1 MSNKVIIDG
10 KEYTE
15 KSVDFMNVNGE
26 KIESNIIT
34 ADTANREN
42 ILNVTIKIKEDNNE
56 EVQNQKNDTLNIES
70 VENIDSLKGEEKISW
85 LKKIWISI
93 KNIFTK

>member
-85 LKKIWISI
+85 LKKIWTSI
-93 KNIFTK
+93 RNIFTK

>member
-70 VENIDSLKGEEKISW
+70 VENIDSLKGEEKIFW
-85 LKKIWISI
+85 LKKIWTSI
-93 KNIFTK
+93 RNIFTK

>member
-26 KIESNIIT
+26 KIESNIII

-56 EVQNQKNDTLNIES
+56 EVQNQTNNTLNIES

-85 LKKIWISI
+85 MKKIWTSI
-93 KNIFTK
+93 RNIFTK

>member
-1 MSNKVIIDG
+1 MSNKIIIDG

-85 LKKIWISI
+85 LKKIWTSI
-93 KNIFTK
+93 RNIFTK

>member
-56 EVQNQKNDTLNIES
+56 EAQKQVNNNLNIETL
-70 VENIDSLKGEEKISW
+70 EDTSLLEGEEKISW
-85 LKKIWISI
+85 IKKIWISM
-93 KNIFTK
+93 KKFL

>member
-85 LKKIWISI
+85 LKKIWTSI
-93 KNIFTK
+93 RNIFIK

>member
-1 MSNKVIIDG
+1 MSDKVIIDG

-85 LKKIWISI
+85 LKKVWTSI
-93 KNIFTK
+93 RNIFTK

>member
-56 EVQNQKNDTLNIES
+56 EVQNPKNDTLNIES

-85 LKKIWISI
+85 LKKIWTSI
-93 KNIFTK
+93 RNIFTK

>member
-70 VENIDSLKGEEKISW
+70 VENIDLLKGEEKISW
-85 LKKIWISI
+85 LKKIWTSI
-93 KNIFTK
+93 RNIFTK

>member
-56 EVQNQKNDTLNIES
+56 EVQNQKNNTLNIES

-85 LKKIWISI
+85 LKKIWTSI
-93 KNIFTK
+93 RNIFTK